1 MRQRWFALS
10 TALLGL
16 AALSGAG
23 HAGVTTDRVT
33 LTPQA
38 SPSCPSGKAC
48 LYSKSSD
55 NRVFV
60 VDATGLELGSNTAR
74 SFRVSASCGGLPSPA
89 LGDVCYDTTLD
100 QFLYYTTAGWGP
112 AVGERPFVRTCTLTS
127 ATAATAV
134 TCLTDAAVGTGK
146 KAYLA
151 GWHAKVNGATPW
163 ATVTSCQIKD
173 RAAIAV
179 PYVTL
184 AVAALTANAF
194 LGDHSSNVTQE
205 SAYALGT
212 GTTTS
217 KGLQLQCDVNGTG
230 SDLVVTLYGV
240 LK

>member
-10 TALLGL
+10 TALLSL

-55 NRVFV
+55 NRVYV
-60 VDATGLELGSNTAR
+60 VDANALELGSNVAR
-74 SFRVSASCGGLPSPA
+74 GFRVSASCAGLSSPA
-89 LGDVCYDTTLD
+89 LGDVCYDSTLD
-100 QFLYYTTAGWGP
+100 QYLYRTTAGWGP
-112 AVGERPFVRTCTLTS
+112 AVGERPFVRTCTLSS
-127 ATAATAV
+127 AAAATAV

-151 GWHAKVNGATPW
+151 GWHAKVSGGTAW
-163 ATVTSCQIKD
+163 ATVASCQIKD

-179 PYVTL
+179 PFVTL

-194 LGDHSSNVTQE
+194 VADHSGNVTQE
-205 SAYALGT
+205 AAYATGT
-212 GTTTS
+212 GTTDG
-217 KGLQLQCDVNGTG
+217 KGLQVQCDVNGTG

-240 LK
+240 MK